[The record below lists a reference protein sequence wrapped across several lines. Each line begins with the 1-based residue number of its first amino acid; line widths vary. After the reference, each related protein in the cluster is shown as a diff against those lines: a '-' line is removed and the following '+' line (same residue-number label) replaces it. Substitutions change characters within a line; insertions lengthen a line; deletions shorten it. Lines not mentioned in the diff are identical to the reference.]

1 MNDDPSQKEP
11 NEPALTPLGTL
22 PAPPVRSR
30 EGNTIHT
37 APEFA
42 VGEGDVRSTDSAEPL
57 AGGSLWRDAWRRLL
71 RNKLAVFGMIVAVAI
86 TVASVIGPSV
96 IKRATGYAYDFIPKD
111 DRLGRSLPPFRSP
124 DGKFSWAHPMG
135 TDTVGRDI
143 LARVLSGG
151 QISLM
156 VALIAT
162 LVSLLIGVSY
172 GATAGY
178 LGGRIDDVMMRVVDV
193 LYSLPYVIIV
203 IVLLALLPAKTP
215 TGQLA
220 QLFFAL
226 GAVSWLTMARIVRGQ
241 VISLKN
247 QEFVLAARATGVSTP
262 RIIFRHLVPNALGP
276 VIVYATLTIP
286 SIMLSE
292 AFLSFLGLGVRPPR
306 VSWGLLAA
314 DGAQTLAI
322 YPWQLIFPGMTMALM
337 LLSLNFVGDGLRDA
351 LDPQMRRE

>member
-1 MNDDPSQKEP
+1 MDQNERQSRI
-11 NEPALTPLGTL
+11 NEPELHVG
-22 PAPPVRSR
+22 
-30 EGNTIHT
+30 
-37 APEFA
+37 PEYA
-42 VGEGDVRSTDSAEPL
+42 VAERDVRELVTGEIVTGS
-57 AGGSLWRDAWRRLL
+57 SLWRDAWRRLL
-71 RNKLAVFGMIVAVAI
+71 RNKLAVFGMVVVVLIALSAI
-86 TVASVIGPSV
+86 AGPAI
-96 IKRATGYAYDFIPKD
+96 IKQTTGFTYDSIPKD
-111 DRLGRSLPPFRSP
+111 ATLLKSIPPFRGP
-124 DGKFSWAHPMG
+124 NGEFSWKHPMG
-135 TDTVGRDI
+135 TDIAGRDI

-172 GATAGY
+172 GAIAGY
-178 LGGRIDDVMMRVVDV
+178 LGGRVDDLMRIVDV

-215 TGQLA
+215 TAQLA

-241 VISLKN
+241 ILSLKN

-262 RIIFRHLVPNALGP
+262 KIIFRHLVPNALGP

-286 SIMLSE
+286 SVMLSE

-306 VSWGLLAA
+306 VSWGSLAA
-314 DGAQTLAI
+314 EGAQNLAV
-322 YPWQLIFPGMTMALM
+322 YPWQLIFPGLTMALM
-337 LLSLNFVGDGLRDA
+337 LFSLNFVGDGLRDA
-351 LDPQMRRE
+351 LDPQMRRD